1 MRIRETFAAM
11 GRGKRVACG
20 ACAVALAA
28 GLGLGGAYA
37 AGAWP
42 GGATGDAQTAATA
55 AAVADDAA
63 ESWAVRVGVR
73 ADGWDAETSSP
84 VICHVTGAG
93 GEVDFYHA
101 YDANADVA
109 VEVPADGDYEV
120 TFVTP
125 VNADGSIYRV
135 GDAVAAMADAAD
147 GADAT
152 TAAATTEAASLDDP
166 VATFTRVDAADV
178 AADELTKVVEQVAEA
193 VRKGDE
199 TLSGDAGAKVAQAVA
214 ANAKANANA
223 DASKVEEQASAAEST
238 AKEGKS
244 EAKTA
249 TSSTASKKA
258 SASTSASAGKATS
271 SGSSGSASSSGS
283 SSGSSSSPTGSGQQA
298 SSHQHSW
305 SPVYRTETTY
315 TTVDRYEDVQDYT
328 AIYVCNAC
336 GATFD
341 SVDGFYEHSDALW
354 DQGIDHG
361 SYYIGSKPAGTYK
374 AWVGSYQEATG
385 TKQVLDHYECSCG
398 ATKAA

>member
-1 MRIRETFAAM
+1 MGIRETIAAM

-42 GGATGDAQTAATA
+42 GGTAAEAPAATTA
-55 AAVADDAA
+55 AAEAD
-63 ESWAVRVGVR
+63 ETTWAVRVGVK
-73 ADGWDAETSSP
+73 AEGWDAGTSSP

-101 YDANADVA
+101 YDANADES
-109 VEVPADGDYEV
+109 VEVAGEGDYEV

-135 GDAVAAMADAAD
+135 GDAVAAAAEATDGDAAE
-147 GADAT
+147 GAG
-152 TAAATTEAASLDDP
+152 LDDP

-178 AADELTKVVEQVAEA
+178 TADELTKVVEQVAEA
-193 VRKGDE
+193 VKRGDE

-223 DASKVEEQASAAEST
+223 DASKVEERASAAEST

-249 TSSTASKKA
+249 TSSKKA
-258 SASTSASAGKATS
+258 SASSSSSSNKTPASHS
-271 SGSSGSASSSGS
+271 STPASSSGA
-283 SSGSSSSPTGSGQQA
+283 SSPSGGSGQQA

-305 SPVYRTETTY
+305 SPVYRSETTY
-315 TTVDRYEDVQDYT
+315 TTVDVYDEYENVSSYY
-328 AIYVCNAC
+328 ICSVC
-336 GATFD
+336 GAEYDTYD
-341 SVDGFYEHSDALW
+341 AWSAHSDAMLE
-354 DQGIDHG
+354 QGSPHSACYEG
-361 SYYIGSKPAGTYK
+361 SRGNGTYTK
-374 AWVGSYQEATG
+374 IKIGERQEATG
-385 TKQVLDHYECSCG
+385 TRQVLDHYECSCG